1 MLTLLHLGKKILI
14 VGDSHSKTIERNK
27 LNNSFSNAKC
37 ILKLVSGIK
46 MQDLKRY
53 VTPHLK
59 HGKPDIAIIHI
70 GSNNVSYNNLDID
83 ASMFAENIIKIGNKC
98 IDYGLEE
105 VIISSVF

>member
-14 VGDSHSKTIERNK
+14 VGDSHSKIIERNK

-37 ILKLVSGIK
+37 ILKLVSGTK
-46 MQDLKRY
+46 MQEHY
-53 VTPHLK
+53 VTPHLEY
-59 HGKPDIAIIHI
+59 GKPDIAVIHI
-70 GSNNVSYNNLDID
+70 RSNNVSYNNLGID

-105 VIISSVF
+105 VVISFVF